1 MNYLGL
7 DYEDI
12 MGTYVGSL
20 DSITYRKRPV
30 CSLVETPLAKIQDTE
45 MGDQD
50 VVLETDDQTYI
61 VC

>member
-1 MNYLGL
+1 MNHLGL
-7 DYEDI
+7 DYEDT

-20 DSITYRKRPV
+20 DSITYRKRIV
-30 CSLVETPLAKIQDTE
+30 CSLVETPLDKSQDTE

-50 VVLETDDQTYI
+50 VVLEADYQTDI